1 MRWSMIDDCLKI
13 LAMKNWVAALVLF
26 ALSVAP
32 ASARGPDSLT
42 PEVRQHLS
50 SLSARRQ
57 DDRVR
62 PHESFWG
69 RPVLVKFFAS
79 W

>member
-1 MRWSMIDDCLKI
+1 MRRWT
-13 LAMKNWVAALVLF
+13 AAVVLF

-32 ASARGPDSLT
+32 AVARGPEQLT
-42 PEVRQHLS
+42 PEVMQHLS
-50 SLSARRQ
+50 QLSPLRQ

-62 PHESFWG
+62 FEG